1 MAGRGRMK
9 LCILQVLYILT
20 LWHSSQAQGHVPGH
34 GLVKEEIPIQCPN
47 VDDKMNNARI
57 SILYTSGVLNQN
69 PDYSVALLYQTE
81 ECYKCP
87 LVERLVIL
95 NNSTSCN
102 ILIDS
107 RWNSRLEIRP
117 LHEET
122 VKQDPSCKEDN
133 LSEKLHENG
142 TYDLY
147 VTFTPNDTGDKTVP
161 GTVKCRHLILENMPA
176 DSYIPIYVAIGC
188 IAGVSILIT
197 LGKLLYKKRW
207 YCLNRL
213 FMTTGNESLINPK
226 KSDSIDDRPSAPL
239 KPTPRATLRQRKPPK
254 KQKQSVSNSGGDL
267 GAYTSEDL
275 GVMQTTINPADEQDS
290 RPKKERLK
298 SLDTFRGISI
308 IVMIFVNY
316 GGGGYWF
323 FRHSRW
329 NGLTFADLVFPWF
342 IWIMGTAMAYSFTG
356 MLRRVTPKHKIFWK
370 IFKRSCILFVLGLL
384 VNTGGCDPTRL
395 THLRI
400 PGVLQRFAGTYL
412 VVASIHMFFAKTVDV
427 SMYTYWGFI
436 RDIVDF
442 WLEWILH
449 IVFVTVHIII
459 TFTLDVPGCGKG
471 YIGPGGLH
479 EAVNSTEASVYQ
491 NCTGGA
497 AGYIDR
503 QVFGDDHIY
512 QSPTCKPIYK
522 TTVPYDPEGLLG
534 TLNSV
539 FMCYLGLQAGK
550 ILMTFKEPSA
560 RVKRFLI
567 WGLFLCLIAGALC
580 GFKKDGGTIPLNKN
594 LWSLSF
600 VLCMAGFAFVLLAFC
615 YVTID
620 VYKVWSGAPFY
631 FPGMNPIVL
640 YMGHEVLHR
649 HFPISWEVSQYHY
662 SLLSMDLWGT
672 VFWVLV
678 GLVLYKKRIFITV

>member
-1 MAGRGRMK
+1 MK
-9 LCILQVLYILT
+9 LCILQVLYILS
-20 LWHSSQAQGHVPGH
+20 LWHSGLQAQGQVHVPGH
-34 GLVKEEIPIQCPN
+34 GLVKEEIPILCPI

-69 PDYSVALLYQTE
+69 PEYSVALLYQTE

-117 LHEET
+117 LYEEI
-122 VKQDPSCKEDN
+122 VKQDPSCKEDY

-142 TYDLY
+142 IYDLY
-147 VTFTPNDTGDKTVP
+147 VTFTPNDTGDKAIP
-161 GTVKCRHLILENMPA
+161 GTVKCRQLILKNMPA

-213 FMTTGNESLINPK
+213 FMTTGNESLINP
-226 KSDSIDDRPSAPL
+226 
-239 KPTPRATLRQRKPPK
+239 
-254 KQKQSVSNSGGDL
+254 

-308 IVMIFVNY
+308 IIMIFVNY

-384 VNTGGCDPTRL
+384 VNTGGCDPTPL

-427 SMYTYWGFI
+427 SMFTYWGFI

-449 IVFVTVHIII
+449 ILFVTVHIVI

-479 EAVNSTEASVYQ
+479 EAINSTEASVYQ

-503 QVFGDDHIY
+503 QVFGDHHIY

-600 VLCMAGFAFVLLAFC
+600 VLCMAGFAFFLLAFC

-640 YMGHEVLHR
+640 YMGHEVLHS

-672 VFWVLV
+672 VLWVLV

>member
-1 MAGRGRMK
+1 
-9 LCILQVLYILT
+9 
-20 LWHSSQAQGHVPGH
+20 
-34 GLVKEEIPIQCPN
+34 
-47 VDDKMNNARI
+47 
-57 SILYTSGVLNQN
+57 
-69 PDYSVALLYQTE
+69 
-81 ECYKCP
+81 
-87 LVERLVIL
+87 
-95 NNSTSCN
+95 
-102 ILIDS
+102 
-107 RWNSRLEIRP
+107 
-117 LHEET
+117 
-122 VKQDPSCKEDN
+122 
-133 LSEKLHENG
+133 
-142 TYDLY
+142 
-147 VTFTPNDTGDKTVP
+147 
-161 GTVKCRHLILENMPA
+161 
-176 DSYIPIYVAIGC
+176 
-188 IAGVSILIT
+188 
-197 LGKLLYKKRW
+197 
-207 YCLNRL
+207 
-213 FMTTGNESLINPK
+213 MTTGNESLINP
-226 KSDSIDDRPSAPL
+226 
-239 KPTPRATLRQRKPPK
+239 
-254 KQKQSVSNSGGDL
+254 

-479 EAVNSTEASVYQ
+479 EALNSTEASVYQ

>member
-9 LCILQVLYILT
+9 LCILQVLYILN

-34 GLVKEEIPIQCPN
+34 GLVKEEIPIQCPIG
-47 VDDKMNNARI
+47 DDKMNNARI

-147 VTFTPNDTGDKTVP
+147 VTFTPNDTGDKAVP
-161 GTVKCRHLILENMPA
+161 GTVKCRQLILKNMPP

-213 FMTTGNESLINPK
+213 FMTTGNESLINP
-226 KSDSIDDRPSAPL
+226 
-239 KPTPRATLRQRKPPK
+239 
-254 KQKQSVSNSGGDL
+254 

-298 SLDTFRGISI
+298 SLDTFRGISLTI
-308 IVMIFVNY
+308 MNFVNY

-323 FRHSRW
+323 FDHSDW
-329 NGLTFADLVFPWF
+329 NGVTVADLVFPWF

>member
-1 MAGRGRMK
+1 MK
-9 LCILQVLYILT
+9 RCILQVLYILS
-20 LWHSSQAQGHVPGH
+20 LWHSGQAQGHVLVPGH
-34 GLVKEEIPIQCPN
+34 GLVKEEIPILCPI

-57 SILYTSGVLNQN
+57 SIMYKSGVLNQN
-69 PDYSVALLYQTE
+69 PEYSVALLYQTE

-117 LHEET
+117 LYEEI
-122 VKQDPSCKEDN
+122 VKQDPSCKEDY

-142 TYDLY
+142 IYDLY
-147 VTFTPNDTGDKTVP
+147 VTFTPNDTGDKAIP
-161 GTVKCRHLILENMPA
+161 GTVKCRQLILKNMPA

-213 FMTTGNESLINPK
+213 FMTTGNESLINP
-226 KSDSIDDRPSAPL
+226 
-239 KPTPRATLRQRKPPK
+239 
-254 KQKQSVSNSGGDL
+254 

-308 IVMIFVNY
+308 IIMIFVNY

-384 VNTGGCDPTRL
+384 VNTGGCDPTPL

-427 SMYTYWGFI
+427 SMFTYWGFI

-449 IVFVTVHIII
+449 ILFVTVHIVI

-479 EAVNSTEASVYQ
+479 EAINSTEASVYQ

-503 QVFGDDHIY
+503 QVFGDHHIY

-600 VLCMAGFAFVLLAFC
+600 VLCMAGFAFFLLAFC

-640 YMGHEVLHR
+640 YMGHEVLHS

-672 VFWVLV
+672 VLWVLV